1 MRSLKNYNIFPID
14 DEEVFDKV
22 QYPLLIKHLMN

>member
-1 MRSLKNYNIFPID
+1 MRSLKNYNIFPI

-22 QYPLLIKHLMN
+22 QYPLLIKQLMN